1 MCKFFLDLLMNRRRL
16 TVVLILFLPLIGFSQ
31 TEDTTIQQVKVVFN
45 YSMDIFPADWKN
57 DRIDAQGQQISIDE
71 IPRSKRIAA
80 RALNKYSTTLL
91 GYNLKGLY
99 FLKSMKFFGVSFG
112 GTNSLDAL
120 YLTNNGTDLGYT
132 DAYIEQ
138 TFHHE
143 FSSILYR
150 NYARFFDTTAWKKA
164 NDPTFDYNDPES
176 GVGAIRNGR
185 SSQVLDTALA
195 KYGFI
200 TEYSM
205 SSLEND
211 LNTLAQNLFLP
222 DQGFW
227 NIVDKYPKI
236 RSKIRLLISFY
247 NKLDTRYTEKYFRNF
262 DH

>member
-1 MCKFFLDLLMNRRRL
+1 MCKFFLDLLMDRRQL
-16 TVVLILFLPLIGFSQ
+16 TVVLILLLPITILSQ

-45 YSMDIFPADWKN
+45 YSADNFPVDWRN
-57 DRIDAQGQQISIDE
+57 DRIDAQGQQIAVDE
-71 IPRSKRIAA
+71 IPRSKRIAV

-99 FLKSMKFFGVSFG
+99 FLKTMKFFGVSFG

-120 YLTNNGTDLGYT
+120 YLTNNGIALGYT
-132 DAYIEQ
+132 DNYIEQ

-143 FSSILYR
+143 FSSILFR
-150 NYARFFDTTAWKKA
+150 NYVSYFDTTAWKKA

-195 KYGFI
+195 KYGFM
-200 TEYSM
+200 TEYAM

-222 DQGFW
+222 EQGFW

-236 RSKIRLLISFY
+236 KTKMQLLVAFY
-247 NKLDTRYTEKYFRNF
+247 NKLDDRYTERYFRAFN
-262 DH
+262 H

>member
-1 MCKFFLDLLMNRRRL
+1 MNSRQFI
-16 TVVLILFLPLIGFSQ
+16 VAISLFLPTVLFSQ
-31 TEDTTIQQVKVVFN
+31 TEDTTIQQVKVVFE
-45 YSMDIFPADWKN
+45 YSADIFPDDWRN
-57 DRIDAQGQQISIDE
+57 ERIDAQGQQIAIEE
-71 IPRSKRIAA
+71 ISRSKQVAIK
-80 RALNKYSTTLL
+80 ALNKYSTTLL
-91 GYNLKGLY
+91 SYNLKGLY

-112 GTNSLDAL
+112 GTNSSDAL
-120 YLTNNGTDLGYT
+120 YLTNNGITLGYT

-143 FSSILYR
+143 FSSILFR

-164 NDPTFDYNDPES
+164 NDPSFDYNDPES

-185 SSQVLDTALA
+185 SSQVLDTSLA

-200 TEYSM
+200 TEYAM

-222 DQGFW
+222 EQSFW

-236 RSKIRLLISFY
+236 KTKIQLLIAFY
-247 NKLDTRYTEKYFRNF
+247 NKLDDRYTERYFRAF

>member
-1 MCKFFLDLLMNRRRL
+1 MNSRQFI
-16 TVVLILFLPLIGFSQ
+16 VAISLFLPTVLFSQ
-31 TEDTTIQQVKVVFN
+31 TEDTTIQQVKVVFE
-45 YSMDIFPADWKN
+45 YSADIFPDDWRN
-57 DRIDAQGQQISIDE
+57 DRIDAQGQQIAIEE
-71 IPRSKRIAA
+71 IPRSKQVAIK
-80 RALNKYSTTLL
+80 ALNKYSTTLL
-91 GYNLKGLY
+91 SYNLKGLY

-112 GTNSLDAL
+112 GTNSSDAL
-120 YLTNNGTDLGYT
+120 YLTNNGITLGYT

-143 FSSILYR
+143 FSSILFR

-164 NDPTFDYNDPES
+164 NDPSFDYNDPES

-185 SSQVLDTALA
+185 SSQVLDTSLA

-200 TEYSM
+200 TEYAM

-222 DQGFW
+222 EQSFW

-236 RSKIRLLISFY
+236 KTKIQLLIAFY
-247 NKLDTRYTEKYFRNF
+247 NKLDDRYTERYFRAF